1 MQKTE
6 LVYGL
11 PWLQTKPER
20 AIFDELQFACVYA
33 AGPLGGRPLRL
44 GASTNLKKRIECLQ
58 PGSWEPLKIHHA
70 IWTTNEAFAVRIF
83 NDSAALFD
91 KAKRRLVGDW
101 FDVTPEFAV
110 QAIRLAGEKANVP
123 MLSHDGLLEK
133 VRAIRE
139 KRLNSGIVV
148 RKR

>member
-1 MQKTE
+1 MR
-6 LVYGL
+6 LCSR
-11 PWLQTKPER
+11 PPR
-20 AIFDELQFACVYA
+20 
-33 AGPLGGRPLRL
+33 GRPLRL

-58 PGSWEPLKIHHA
+58 PGNWEPLKIHHA

-83 NDSAALFD
+83 NDAAALFD
-91 KAKRRLVGDW
+91 KANRRLVGDW

-110 QAIRLAGEKANVP
+110 QAIRLAGEKANIP

-139 KRLNSGIVV
+139 GRLNNGIVV
-148 RKR
+148 SKR

>member
-11 PWLQTKPER
+11 PWLSTKPER

-83 NDSAALFD
+83 NDTAALFD
-91 KAKRRLVGDW
+91 KANRRLVGDW
-101 FDVTPEFAV
+101 FDVTSELAI
-110 QAIRLAGEKANVP
+110 QAIRIAGEKANIP
-123 MLSHDGLLEK
+123 LLSHDGLLAK
-133 VRAIRE
+133 VRGIRE
-139 KRLNSGIVV
+139 KRLDSGIVV